1 MLKAST
7 LRPGFLVSLN
17 TTVSG
22 NVKYSVQQLEAE
34 YLTAD
39 GEARARWE
47 TEKRVKDPQEQ
58 KRATEARSKARWTVA
73 RVCATSA
80 FGLLCPEDRAAE
92 LEAAIIEARK
102 IAETFN
108 VTANYTRIGV
118 YVITGRVASD
128 DVEAVRAINSEVQ
141 ALLSAMEKGVQNLDA
156 TAIRDAAN
164 KARELGSMLSPDAQE
179 RMQVAIDAARSA
191 ARRIKKAG
199 EGAALIID
207 TYAIGQIT
215 AARTAFID
223 LDDARE
229 VAAPVVDGRAV
240 DFTPDESTSA
250 EIKAAFALDFDEP
263 APTKSAAPTAY
274 GAALQLEF

>member
-1 MLKAST
+1 M
-7 LRPGFLVSLN
+7 
-17 TTVSG
+17 
-22 NVKYSVQQLEAE
+22 
-34 YLTAD
+34 D
-39 GEARARWE
+39 GSARQFMDAIE
-47 TEKRVKDPQEQ
+47 SAGIQEQ
-58 KRATEARSKARWTVA
+58 EAIRVVYSIDTNIHYYDPVKNVDMLAVPSTEYQITALIDFNSPVLGTQLAATLTRTLAGE
-73 RVCATSA
+73 
-80 FGLLCPEDRAAE
+80 
-92 LEAAIIEARK
+92 